1 MALLPQPHGSGR
13 VHHTVFVL
21 FGGGHGRPLGG
32 LQGYG
37 SIDGLLPDLRFDRTL
52 NRRVPLEHFVLLG
65 AGMDA
70 HTLVQGSE
78 RAELGSIVR
87 LVGRRLDD

>member
-1 MALLPQPHGSGR
+1 MIISAGVR
-13 VHHTVFVL
+13 VSSAMRFIKRRT
-21 FGGGHGRPLGG
+21 RLGG
-32 LQGYG
+32 VQGYG
-37 SIDGLLPDLRFDRTL
+37 SIEGVLRDVLFDRTL